1 MFQSAYKARHGT
13 ETALLKVV
21 NDILCAI
28 DDGNVTLLTMLDLS
42 AAFDTI
48 DHAILVE
55 RLKISFGINGVVL
68 DWIGSYLSDRKQKIK
83 IDNDV
88 SSEIPIKYGVPQG
101 SVLGPILFTLY
112 TTPLSAIVRRHG
124 LSYHFYADDSQ
135 LYILFRPKDP
145 VSREDAIAKVQACA
159 EDIRCWMSKNMLK
172 LNDDKTEL
180 IIITTNRENP
190 KPSFTIRIGSDDISP
205 ASDSEPPKNLGVYI
219 DSCLNFQA
227 HISKVV
233 KTINYALFNIGK
245 TRKFLDKPTCESIIN
260 GLTTSRLDYCNSL
273 LYGANEKD
281 LDKLQC
287 LQNRAARIL
296 THTPKFSH
304 ITGVMK
310 GLHWLP
316 VRQRIQY
323 KILLTVFKCR
333 SDLAPAYLVEL
344 LTPYAPTRSLRSS
357 DKNLLE
363 VPKTRLKTY
372 GDRSFQVAGP
382 ILWNSLPL
390 RLRQPMTVDAFK
402 KELKTY
408 LFTAAYNE

>member
-1 MFQSAYKARHGT
+1 M
-13 ETALLKVV
+13 
-21 NDILCAI
+21 
-28 DDGNVTLLTMLDLS
+28 
-42 AAFDTI
+42 
-48 DHAILVE
+48 
-55 RLKISFGINGVVL
+55 
-68 DWIGSYLSDRKQKIK
+68 
-83 IDNDV
+83 
-88 SSEIPIKYGVPQG
+88 
-101 SVLGPILFTLY
+101 
-112 TTPLSAIVRRHG
+112 
-124 LSYHFYADDSQ
+124 
-135 LYILFRPKDP
+135 
-145 VSREDAIAKVQACA
+145 
-159 EDIRCWMSKNMLK
+159 
-172 LNDDKTEL
+172 
-180 IIITTNRENP
+180 
-190 KPSFTIRIGSDDISP
+190 
-205 ASDSEPPKNLGVYI
+205 
-219 DSCLNFQA
+219 
-227 HISKVV
+227 V

-245 TRKFLDKPTCESIIN
+245 VRKYLDKPTCETVIN
-260 GLTTSRLDYCNSL
+260 GLSMSRLDYCNSL
-273 LYGANEKD
+273 FYGANEKD
-281 LDKLQC
+281 LDQLQR

-296 THTPKFSH
+296 TGTPKFSH
-304 ITGVMK
+304 ITGVLK
-310 GLHWLP
+310 DLHWLP